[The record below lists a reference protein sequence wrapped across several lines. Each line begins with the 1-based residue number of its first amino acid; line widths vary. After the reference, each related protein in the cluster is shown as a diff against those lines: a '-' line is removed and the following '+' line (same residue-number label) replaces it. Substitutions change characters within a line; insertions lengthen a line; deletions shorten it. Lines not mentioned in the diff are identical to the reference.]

1 MSLDSFW
8 QGDSSTM
15 SFDAIFVMSE
25 VLPLVVLLYLSDVT
39 TEFHMCKNLWLAYV
53 FQFAVLVNKSK
64 LFCTLN
70 NRFNIFETIYQ
81 TVCITE

>member
-39 TEFHMCKNLWLAYV
+39 SDVTTEFHMCKNLWLGLCV
-53 FQFAVLVNKSK
+53 SICSFSK
-64 LFCTLN
+64 
-70 NRFNIFETIYQ
+70 
-81 TVCITE
+81 